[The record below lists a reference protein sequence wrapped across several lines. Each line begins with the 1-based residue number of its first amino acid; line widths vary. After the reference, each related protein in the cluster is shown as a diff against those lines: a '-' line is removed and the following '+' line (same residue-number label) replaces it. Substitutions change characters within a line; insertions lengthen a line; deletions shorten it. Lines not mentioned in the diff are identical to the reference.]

1 MIIMPCTRLCMTDEK
16 KCIQK
21 LLCVNSL
28 REKKGEHQRDVKK
41 YSDERKKIQVNFFLT
56 KKKCKQDGLKMQVLK
71 ILMKEK
77 NSGENFFEQK
87 ITKTRWPEMWVQMN
101 LPPFD
106 KF

>member
-28 REKKGEHQRDVKK
+28 REKKGEYERDVKK
-41 YSDERKKIQVNFFLT
+41 YSDERKKIQVKFFLN
-56 KKKCKQDGLKMQVLK
+56 KKEMQTRWSENAGV
-71 ILMKEK
+71 ENSDERK

-87 ITKTRWPEMWVQMN
+87 IVKTRWPEMWV
-101 LPPFD
+101 
-106 KF
+106 